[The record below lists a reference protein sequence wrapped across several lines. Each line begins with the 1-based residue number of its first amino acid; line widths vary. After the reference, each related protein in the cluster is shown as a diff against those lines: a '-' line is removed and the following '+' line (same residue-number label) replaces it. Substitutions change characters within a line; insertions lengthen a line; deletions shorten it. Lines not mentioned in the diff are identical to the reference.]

1 MLLEKEHPQH
11 LPLGAA
17 PPAETGAAKLA
28 FRQCLQKIIAF
39 IAFIVQYIFDCNI
52 HTQSLIKK
60 TTKMQVKSAEDGS
73 LTNHEVLDLI
83 QERQQKRLAS
93 KQNTGI
99 QAAYQNSQIESQH
112 RIFVEQRVRLF
123 VDDYF

>member
-1 MLLEKEHPQH
+1 
-11 LPLGAA
+11 
-17 PPAETGAAKLA
+17 
-28 FRQCLQKIIAF
+28 
-39 IAFIVQYIFDCNI
+39 
-52 HTQSLIKK
+52 
-60 TTKMQVKSAEDGS
+60 MQVKSAEDGS